1 MNTIVENLAYIH
13 KRIKM
18 VCESSGR
25 AESDVRLLLATKTVA
40 PERIKIA
47 LDCGE
52 TLIGENKIQEL
63 RDKDSEL
70 KDYLVERHFIG
81 HLQTNKIKDVLKYA
95 SCIQSVDRLD
105 LAQKL
110 DQRLQYEGRSID
122 ILVQVNTSF
131 EDSKFGVAP
140 DEAINLIKHIALYD
154 TLNIKGLMTIG
165 ILSSDNESVRKC
177 FRLLKEIQL
186 KTIAENINRV
196 DMNVLSMGMS
206 GDFEA
211 AIEEGSTMLRVGTSV
226 FGSRIY
232 PDSFYWNEQIGK

>member
-70 KDYLVERHFIG
+70 KDYPVERHFIG

-95 SCIQSVDRLD
+95 SCIQSVDRLG

-206 GDFEA
+206 GDLEA

>member
-18 VCESSGR
+18 VCESSSR

-70 KDYLVERHFIG
+70 KDYPVERHFIG

-122 ILVQVNTSF
+122 ILIQVNSSF

-140 DEAINLIKHIALYD
+140 DEAINLIKHIVLYD

-196 DMNVLSMGMS
+196 DMDVMSMGMS

-211 AIEEGSTMLRVGTSV
+211 AIEEGSTMIRVGTSV

>member
-1 MNTIVENLAYIH
+1 MNTIVENLTYIH

-70 KDYLVERHFIG
+70 KDYPVKRHFIG

-95 SCIQSVDRLD
+95 SCIQSVDRID

-110 DQRLQYEGRSID
+110 DQRLQYEGRAID
-122 ILVQVNTSF
+122 ILIQVNTSF

-140 DEAINLIKHIALYD
+140 DEAINLIKHIAQYD

-177 FRLLKEIQL
+177 FRLLKKIQQ
-186 KTIAENINRV
+186 KTIAEHIDRV

>member
-1 MNTIVENLAYIH
+1 MNTIAENLAYIH
-13 KRIKM
+13 SRIKAA
-18 VCESSGR
+18 CRSANR
-25 AESDVRLLLATKTVA
+25 AENDVRLLLATKTVA
-40 PERIKIA
+40 PEKIKIA

-63 RDKDSEL
+63 RDKDPEL
-70 KDYLVERHFIG
+70 KDYPIERHFIG

-110 DQRLQYEGRSID
+110 DQRLQYEGRSVD
-122 ILVQVNTSF
+122 ILVQVNTSY
-131 EDSKFGVAP
+131 EDSKFGIAP
-140 DEAINLIKHIALYD
+140 SEAIHLIRQIAQYD

-177 FRLLKEIQL
+177 FRLLREIQQ
-186 KTIAENINRV
+186 KTIAENIDKV
-196 DMNVLSMGMS
+196 DMSVMSMGMS

-211 AIEEGSTMLRVGTSV
+211 AIEEGSTMLRIGTSI
-226 FGSRIY
+226 FGTRIY
-232 PDSFYWNEQIGK
+232 PDSYYWNEQSGV

>member
-13 KRIKM
+13 NRIKM
-18 VCESSGR
+18 VCESSDRG
-25 AESDVRLLLATKTVA
+25 ESDVRLLLATKTVA

-70 KDYLVERHFIG
+70 KDYPVERHFIG
-81 HLQTNKIKDVLKYA
+81 HLQTNKIRDVLKYA

-122 ILVQVNTSF
+122 ILIQVNSSF

-196 DMNVLSMGMS
+196 DMDVMSMGMS

-211 AIEEGSTMLRVGTSV
+211 AIEEGSTMIRVGTSV

>member
-13 KRIKM
+13 NRIKM

-70 KDYLVERHFIG
+70 NDYPVERHFIG

-110 DQRLQYEGRSID
+110 DQRLLYEGRSID

>member
-70 KDYLVERHFIG
+70 KDYPVERHFIG

-177 FRLLKEIQL
+177 FRLLKKIQQ
-186 KTIAENINRV
+186 KVIAEHIDRV

>member
-1 MNTIVENLAYIH
+1 MNTISENLTYIH
-13 KRIKM
+13 SRIKAA
-18 VCESSGR
+18 CQSSNR
-25 AESDVRLLLATKTVA
+25 AENDIRLLLATKTVT

-63 RDKDSEL
+63 RDKDPML
-70 KDYLVERHFIG
+70 KDYSIERHFIG

-110 DQRLQYEGRSID
+110 DQRLQYEGRSMD
-122 ILVQVNTSF
+122 ILIQVNTSF
-131 EDSKFGVAP
+131 EDSKFGISP
-140 DEAINLIKHIALYD
+140 NEAIHLIKQVAQYD

-177 FRLLKEIQL
+177 FRLLKEVQQKAI
-186 KTIAENINRV
+186 TENINRV
-196 DMNVLSMGMS
+196 DMSVLSMGMS
-206 GDFEA
+206 TDFEM
-211 AIEEGSTMLRVGTSV
+211 AIEEGSTMVRIGTSV

-232 PDSFYWNEQIGK
+232 PDSFYWNEQSGK

>member
-1 MNTIVENLAYIH
+1 MNTIKENLAYIH
-13 KRIKM
+13 SRIKAI
-18 VCESSGR
+18 CKLSGR
-25 AESDVRLLLATKTVA
+25 EESDIRLLLATKTVT

-63 RDKDSEL
+63 KEKDSEL
-70 KDYLVERHFIG
+70 KNLPVERHFIG

-122 ILVQVNTSF
+122 ILIQVNTSF
-131 EDSKFGVAP
+131 EESKFGIAP
-140 DEAINLIKHIALYD
+140 DKAIDLIRSIAQYE

-177 FRLLKEIQL
+177 FRLLKEIQQ
-186 KTIAENINRV
+186 KTISENISRV
-196 DMNVLSMGMS
+196 DMNTLSMGMS

-211 AIEEGSTMLRVGTSV
+211 AIEEGSTMIRVGTSV

-232 PDSFYWNEQIGK
+232 PDSFYWDEQAK

>member
-70 KDYLVERHFIG
+70 KDYPVERHFIG

-122 ILVQVNTSF
+122 ILIQVNSSF

-177 FRLLKEIQL
+177 FRLLKDIQQ
-186 KTIAENINRV
+186 KVIAEHIDRV
-196 DMNVLSMGMS
+196 DMDVMSMGMS

-211 AIEEGSTMLRVGTSV
+211 AIEEGSTMIRVGTSV

>member
-13 KRIKM
+13 SRIKA
-18 VCESSGR
+18 VCKSSGR
-25 AESDVRLLLATKTVA
+25 DKSDVRLLLATKTVT
-40 PERIKIA
+40 PDKIKIA

-52 TLIGENKIQEL
+52 SLIGENKIQEL
-63 RDKDSEL
+63 RDKDPEL
-70 KDYLVERHFIG
+70 RDCSVERHFIG

-110 DQRLQYEGRSID
+110 DQRLQYEGRSMD

-140 DEAINLIKHIALYD
+140 DEAIALIKNIAQYD

-177 FRLLKEIQL
+177 FRLLKVIQQQ
-186 KTIAENINRV
+186 TISQNIDNV
-196 DMNVLSMGMS
+196 DMDVLSMGMS